1 MPAGP
6 EPFLQAI
13 APDRDDLVVGVEGLF
28 TGYWLA
34 DLGARKG
41 LPFVLGHALS
51 RQAIDGGQA
60 NNDKIDAQKMA
71 VWLRGGMRPHA
82 DGYPADRRAPRD
94 RLRRRRHL
102 MRKRAA
108 LLGPLQPTHRPSPL
122 PDIGTKLA
130 DKANRHGGAARLAD
144 PAGPNRIEVD
154 LARIGHDDELRRT
167 GPGRG
172 EIRSLV
178 LLDDSHDIPRFP
190 RGQDVVSSCRLVTGA
205 KASAGTRS
213 GTAGTTIG
221 HAYRQGACSEAAVVF
236 LRNPPPGQQWL
247 GRREQ
252 KHGQGTAVTGLAHQ
266 RARAVDSL

>member
-1 MPAGP
+1 
-6 EPFLQAI
+6 
-13 APDRDDLVVGVEGLF
+13 
-28 TGYWLA
+28 
-34 DLGARKG
+34 
-41 LPFVLGHALS
+41 
-51 RQAIDGGQA
+51 
-60 NNDKIDAQKMA
+60 
-71 VWLRGGMRPHA
+71 
-82 DGYPADRRAPRD
+82 
-94 RLRRRRHL
+94 

-154 LARIGHDDELRRT
+154 LARIGHDDELLRDIARSILNAAKPHAATTLSLRRT